1 MVEMSKDEKKALA
14 KAATDF
20 NLHVLLVMRQD
31 GLSKAQAQARAYDEG
46 VDGLN
51 AKRLGQPL

>member
-1 MVEMSKDEKKALA
+1 MTDMSKDEKKALA

-31 GLSKAQAQARAYDEG
+31 GLSKAQAQARAYAEG
-46 VDGLN
+46 PAGLSGQ
-51 AKRLGQPL
+51 RLGKPL